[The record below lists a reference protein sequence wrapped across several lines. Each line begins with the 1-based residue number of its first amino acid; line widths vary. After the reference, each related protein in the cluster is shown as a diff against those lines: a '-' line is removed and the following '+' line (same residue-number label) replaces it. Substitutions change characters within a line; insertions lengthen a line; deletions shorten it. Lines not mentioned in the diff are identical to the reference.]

1 MGGRRG
7 EGVAPL
13 QNLVGF
19 FRGLAGVGGRSAARL
34 SIDIGSSAVKVLE
47 ARETSGA
54 LIVSGVGYA
63 SLPPTAVQNNS
74 VVEPERV
81 AEVIAATVRRIE
93 PRTRHVV
100 TVVPAP
106 AVIVKKIVLP
116 VQDAQNLEAAV
127 MVEASHLIPESLDHV
142 NLDFQ
147 VLDWLDDGSKAEVL
161 VVGAKKEIIS
171 SYVNAIA
178 GAGLETVV
186 VDVGHFA
193 LENMFE
199 LNYDSAPGKVV
210 GLVDV
215 GARYTSIN
223 ILEDGRSTFTG
234 DVPAGGAEF
243 NDLLMRQL
251 GVSFQEAELIK
262 AGGQVREYGPVEAE
276 PIISSAIEF
285 LIEEIQ
291 RNLSFFWT
299 AATEEPL
306 SAIYLSGGSAA
317 VPGFAA
323 QLSRRLGVPVELVD
337 PFRRLGIDGRVD
349 QNLIRENGPAFA
361 VCVGLATRQ
370 PGDK

>member
-1 MGGRRG
+1 
-7 EGVAPL
+7 VAPL
-13 QNLVGF
+13 QSFLGLL
-19 FRGLAGVGGRSAARL
+19 RGLSGRGGRSDARL

-47 ARETSGA
+47 VREKSGA

-63 SLPPTAVQNNS
+63 SLPPTAVHNNTI
-74 VVEPERV
+74 VEPERV
-81 AEVIAATVRRIE
+81 AEVITAVVRRLE
-93 PRTRHVV
+93 PRTSHVV
-100 TVVPAP
+100 TAVPAP
-106 AVIVKKIVLP
+106 AVIVKKVVLP
-116 VQDAQNLEAAV
+116 MQDAQNLESAV
-127 MVEASHLIPESLDHV
+127 MVEASHLIPESLDNV

-147 VLDWLDDGSKAEVL
+147 VLDWVDDGGKAEVL

-171 SYVNAIA
+171 SYVNTIA

-199 LNYDSAPGKVV
+199 LNYDSSPGKVV
-210 GLVDV
+210 GLVDI

-243 NDLLMRQL
+243 NDVLMRQL
-251 GVSFQEAELIK
+251 GVSFEEADLVK
-262 AGGQVREYGPVEAE
+262 GGGQVREYGPVEAE
-276 PIISSAIEF
+276 PVMSSVIEF

-317 VPGFAA
+317 VPGFAT
-323 QLSRRLGVPVELVD
+323 QLSKRLGVPVEVVD
-337 PFRRLGIDGRVD
+337 PFRRLGIDARAD
-349 QNLIRENGPAFA
+349 QQVIRENGPAFA
-361 VCVGLATRQ
+361 VCVGLATRH

>member
-1 MGGRRG
+1 M
-7 EGVAPL
+7 APL
-13 QNLVGF
+13 ETLLGF
-19 FRGLAGVGGRSAARL
+19 LRGFSGRVRHDGSRL
-34 SIDIGSSAVKVLE
+34 TIDIGSSAVKVLE
-47 ARETSGA
+47 ARESGGA

-63 SLPPTAVQNNS
+63 SLPPTAVQNNT
-74 VVEPERV
+74 VVDQERV
-81 AEVIAATVRRIE
+81 AEVIADTVRHLE
-93 PRTRHVV
+93 PRTRQVV

-106 AVIVKKIVLP
+106 AVIVKKVVLP
-116 VQDAQNLEAAV
+116 VQNAQSLESTV
-127 MVEASHLIPESLDHV
+127 MVEASHLIPENLDHV

-147 VLDWLDDGSKAEVL
+147 VLNWVDDGGKAEVL
-161 VVGAKKEIIS
+161 VVGAKKDIIN

-199 LNYDSAPGKVV
+199 LNYDASPGKVV
-210 GLVDV
+210 GLIDV

-234 DVPAGGAEF
+234 DVPAGGTEF
-243 NDLLMRQL
+243 NDVLMRHL
-251 GVSFQEAELIK
+251 GVSFEEAELLK
-262 AGGQVREYGPVEAE
+262 AGGQVRDFGPVEAE
-276 PIISSAIEF
+276 PLIANVVEF

-306 SAIYLSGGSAA
+306 SEIYLSGGSAV

-323 QLSRRLGVPVELVD
+323 QLSQRLAVPVELVD
-337 PFRRLGIDGRVD
+337 PFRRVGVDGRAD
-349 QNLIRENGPAFA
+349 QQLIRKNGPAFA
-361 VCVGLATRQ
+361 VCVGLATRR